1 MRLQH
6 YGLIGNLLLVICSS
20 PLRAETT
27 SFVGGYVI
35 DNGYASP
42 LTGFT
47 IQAST
52 PQFGGGLLMDFDLDK
67 GGGPQIEL
75 GILYMPRG
83 FIEVLDN
90 RSTIT
95 ISQTTLQAPL
105 LFRFPIFPNFSLGIG
120 AFLSYALTSTSN
132 LNVLDSGIVGSA
144 AMKFGFQKSVSM
156 LVDIRYQFGLTNLST
171 VSGFG
176 TYFYDL
182 QGLVGI
188 VLGF

>member
-1 MRLQH
+1 MRLQI
-6 YGLIGNLLLVICSS
+6 YGLIGNLALVIWGLSA
-20 PLRAETT
+20 RAETT
-27 SFVGGYVI
+27 SLVGGYVI

-52 PQFGGGLLMDFDLDK
+52 PQFGGGLLMNFDLAK
-67 GGGPQIEL
+67 GGGAQIEL

-83 FIEVLDN
+83 FVEVLN
-90 RSTIT
+90 SGSTIT

-105 LFRFPIFPNFSLGIG
+105 LFRLSILPNVSLGIG
-120 AFLSYALTSTSN
+120 GFMTYALSTTRD

-144 AMKFGFQKSVSM
+144 AAKFGFEKSISM

-171 VSGFG
+171 VPGFG

-188 VLGF
+188 VLGL